1 MTKVVHKT
9 PNGDSVLPSISEQT
23 RLAIQVRSLQVYQR
37 QERHSSSSADVVL
50 RANQRFTRSSLAF
63 SAKTTQWLSQICFGE
78 VYDVVLGIEIEIEI
92 EIEGSE

>member
-1 MTKVVHKT
+1 
-9 PNGDSVLPSISEQT
+9 
-23 RLAIQVRSLQVYQR
+23 
-37 QERHSSSSADVVL
+37 VL